1 MARDSHVASRE
12 SINRE
17 LALLALSRYITVISI
32 IHNAK
37 TKMLRGKQNRSTG
50 KLPKHN
56 CATIDNVANPT
67 NMQPLVNDFLYDA
80 NIAIT
85 GVKGNLIFW
94 NIDYLTTKILANPMD
109 CNVLMAN
116 HRWCA

>member
-1 MARDSHVASRE
+1 MVNTTGHAVVDGSRSKPSVTPKATIMARDSHVAPRE

-17 LALLALSRYITVISI
+17 QALLPLSRYIIVISI

-67 NMQPLVNDFLYDA
+67 NMQPLVNGFLYDA

-85 GVKGNLIFW
+85 GVKGNLIF
-94 NIDYLTTKILANPMD
+94 
-109 CNVLMAN
+109 
-116 HRWCA
+116 